1 MAINAALDISL
12 KSPIRCIKRKANIND
27 LAFDIN
33 IYREERGL
41 IEIASLWKYSFSW
54 GLPPKPTTI
63 CPAVRCKRSSIQ
75 PIHHQITTVIIV
87 LL

>member
-41 IEIASLWKYSFSW
+41 IEIASLWK
-54 GLPPKPTTI
+54 
-63 CPAVRCKRSSIQ
+63 
-75 PIHHQITTVIIV
+75 
-87 LL
+87 